1 MINVIDN
8 DGCHR
13 HGSPSVYLGSII
25 AHGLC
30 GGMSTDFS
38 HVKLPWA
45 PKW

>member
-25 AHGLC
+25 AKETLRV
-30 GGMSTDFS
+30 D
-38 HVKLPWA
+38 VD
-45 PKW
+45 